1 MNYLLALAL
10 IVATQPGWA
19 GAETVTAPDLQLRA
33 QLKARF
39 STLISS
45 EMNARVSQLKLHDG
59 ERFEAGQV
67 LVSFHCAL
75 EEAELHKAQATLE
88 KKRKTY
94 EVNQRLETLHSIGT
108 LELAVAK
115 AETAEAQ
122 AEVQIAEAMLARCTI
137 KAPFS
142 GKVAEIIARPYQS
155 VRVGDPLLEILDD
168 KNLEVEFI
176 APSKTLPQLVIGARL
191 QVTLDETNK
200 TYHAE
205 IIRLGGKV
213 DPVSQTIKVYGRI
226 TDKTAALLP
235 GMSGAIHLA
244 P

>member
-1 MNYLLALAL
+1 MKQFLALSL
-10 IVATQPGWA
+10 FLATLPVWA
-19 GAETVTAPDLQLRA
+19 EGEGTAAPDLQLRA

-75 EEAELHKAQATLE
+75 EEAELHKALATLE

-176 APSKTLPQLVIGARL
+176 APSKTLPQLVIGAHL

-200 TYHAE
+200 TYNAE